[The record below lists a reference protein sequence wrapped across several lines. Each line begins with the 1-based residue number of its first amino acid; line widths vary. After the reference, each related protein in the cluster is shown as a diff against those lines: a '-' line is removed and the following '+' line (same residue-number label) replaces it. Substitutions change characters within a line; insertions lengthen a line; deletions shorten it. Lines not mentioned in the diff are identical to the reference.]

1 MKQQIQTPDM
11 VNPLDPESGPIHNA
25 EIERTVLS
33 TLMTSSQAL
42 CETNDILTSE
52 CFYDSEN
59 REIFEAIH
67 SLYNQ
72 GTFPDM
78 MLVSN
83 ELSKRGSSITSFKVT
98 EMCLTSTRVLDI
110 HPHALILKDYSLRR
124 KLWETGYNLMCQ
136 AANEFY
142 PLPGIHKDAKEQI
155 DALYE
160 SDSTELVTLQ
170 SSYKELQEH
179 MLLNRSL
186 PDGATFGTPTGF
198 AEIDRNGGL
207 CGSDLIV
214 VGAETSQGKTAF
226 STALAVSAIEHGD
239 GVAFYSLEMTAMQLA
254 ARIAAMKSGI
264 SSSRIMY
271 QKLNIDEIYHIDHC
285 MENFDASKM
294 YFDERSTSSLDSI
307 LMSIRAMK
315 MKYDIKGAVVDYL
328 QLVNT
333 KELGMNREQ
342 ATAKCA
348 RDLKNIAKELG
359 IWIIAISQLSRN
371 AQSPVP
377 SMARLRDSGQIEEA
391 ADNIFLIYRPR
402 DSKNY
407 PEPFTDVPADG
418 TAMVII
424 GKGRH
429 VGTGQF
435 ICGFKPE
442 NTLFYPLDDNS
453 LINIKNMAIP
463 LQNES
468 KSLYD
473 EDLPF

>member
-1 MKQQIQTPDM
+1 
-11 VNPLDPESGPIHNA
+11 
-25 EIERTVLS
+25 
-33 TLMTSSQAL
+33 
-42 CETNDILTSE
+42 
-52 CFYDSEN
+52 
-59 REIFEAIH
+59 
-67 SLYNQ
+67 
-72 GTFPDM
+72 
-78 MLVSN
+78 
-83 ELSKRGSSITSFKVT
+83 
-98 EMCLTSTRVLDI
+98 
-110 HPHALILKDYSLRR
+110 
-124 KLWETGYNLMCQ
+124 
-136 AANEFY
+136 
-142 PLPGIHKDAKEQI
+142 
-155 DALYE
+155 
-160 SDSTELVTLQ
+160 
-170 SSYKELQEH
+170 
-179 MLLNRSL
+179 
-186 PDGATFGTPTGF
+186 
-198 AEIDRNGGL
+198 
-207 CGSDLIV
+207 
-214 VGAETSQGKTAF
+214 
-226 STALAVSAIEHGD
+226 
-239 GVAFYSLEMTAMQLA
+239 
-254 ARIAAMKSGI
+254 
-264 SSSRIMY
+264 
-271 QKLNIDEIYHIDHC
+271 
-285 MENFDASKM
+285 
-294 YFDERSTSSLDSI
+294 
-307 LMSIRAMK
+307 